1 MITWRGYIDF
11 KSESMA
17 IIFPKDLFPCVGCA
31 ACSSA
36 MACIYAAVRD
46 RPDDGWVS
54 LLFAFHPVASYHFLR
69 LSFIFFFCVLF
80 GAFTCAAQHF
90 DGFFIKTNSSPPG
103 GTRTSFLSPNQMERG
118 RNLFI
123 KKNQQNLYSTDV
135 GLFQRLEL

>member
-69 LSFIFFFCVLF
+69 LSFIFFCCVVVSCSVLSHVQPN
-80 GAFTCAAQHF
+80 TLMV
-90 DGFFIKTNSSPPG
+90 SSLKPIQVPP
-103 GTRTSFLSPNQMERG
+103 
-118 RNLFI
+118 
-123 KKNQQNLYSTDV
+123 V
-135 GLFQRLEL
+135 GLERVFSLQIKWNEDGIFLFKKKRKICIQPTSDCFNV